1 MGDVANDLVRP
12 SGQVPAQQSGARPAT
27 AAARSE
33 EVHRALVQV
42 VVDGGGL
49 QEVTDEL
56 VGVLG
61 GVVAATTP
69 DGRADYMNQRWEEY
83 AGERPVG
90 NAWQELV
97 HPDDRPALVA
107 RWTRSVR
114 RTGRSRTSGR
124 SRSWS
129 SATPTASRSS

>member
-1 MGDVANDLVRP
+1 MGDVANDLRRP
-12 SGQVPAQQSGARPAT
+12 LRQVPAQPSGGRRAT

-69 DGRADYMNQRWEEY
+69 DGRVQAVSG
-83 AGERPVG
+83 A
-90 NAWQELV
+90 A
-97 HPDDRPALVA
+97 PDTACTRPAGVVA
-107 RWTRSVR
+107 ATTPPS
-114 RTGRSRTSGR
+114 
-124 SRSWS
+124 
-129 SATPTASRSS
+129 TPTSSSVTY